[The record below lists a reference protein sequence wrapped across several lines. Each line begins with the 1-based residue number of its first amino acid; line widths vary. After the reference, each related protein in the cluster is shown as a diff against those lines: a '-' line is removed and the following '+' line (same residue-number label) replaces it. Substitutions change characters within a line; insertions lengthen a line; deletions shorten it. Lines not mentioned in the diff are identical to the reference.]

1 MKAFRTACAALL
13 ITAAVS
19 LPLPSSATSF
29 TTDQSDAWAVD
40 SESGWGW
47 LTFQRGSVI
56 FGALFVYDPNRV
68 PIWYSV
74 TMTYLGNSVWKGD
87 LYQTRGPWF
96 GTVPFNWASVTY
108 RRVGTAKWTATSVTS
123 GQLEYDVDG
132 VSVVK
137 SPSRVFVANDDF
149 SGRFAG
155 AIHQT
160 TTGCLNASLNGT
172 REDVATINIT
182 QNGQGVSVG
191 VFPQSSTGSCTYSGP
206 LVQAGQMGSISG
218 TFACSNGETGTMQF
232 YETQTNTISVTTRFN
247 AKSNTL
253 AGCQYTGYAAGMRI
267 TTF

>member
-1 MKAFRTACAALL
+1 MKKFRTAFAALL
-13 ITAAVS
+13 IAAVAYF
-19 LPLPSSATSF
+19 PLLATATSF

-40 SESGWGW
+40 GESGWGW

-74 TMTYLGNSVWKGD
+74 TMTYLGNFVWQGD

-96 GTVPFNWASVTY
+96 GIEPFNWASVIY
-108 RRVGTAKWTATSVTS
+108 RKVGKATWTATSVTS

-137 SPSRVFVANDDF
+137 NPTRVFVANDDF
-149 SGRFAG
+149 SGHFAG

-172 REDVATINIT
+172 VEDVAMVNIT
-182 QNGQGVSVG
+182 QSGKSVSLAVL
-191 VFPQSSTGSCTYSGP
+191 PSSGGSCTYSGT
-206 LVQAGQMGSISG
+206 LAQAGQMGTVTG
-218 TFACSNGETGTMQF
+218 TFACSSGETGTMQLF
-232 YETQTNTISVTTRFN
+232 EMQTNTIGVTTRYT
-247 AKSNTL
+247 ARSNTF
-253 AGCQYTGYAAGMRI
+253 AGCQYTGYAAGMRV

>member
-1 MKAFRTACAALL
+1 MKAFRTAFAALL
-13 ITAAVS
+13 IAAAAS
-19 LPLPSSATSF
+19 LPLPASATSF

-40 SESGWGW
+40 GESGWGW

-74 TMTYLGNSVWKGD
+74 TMTYLGNFVWKGD

-96 GTVPFNWASVTY
+96 GIEPFNWASVIY
-108 RRVGTAKWTATSVTS
+108 RKVGTATWTATSVTS

-137 SPSRVFVANDDF
+137 NPTRVFVATDDF
-149 SGRFAG
+149 SGHFAG

-160 TTGCLNASLNGT
+160 TSGCLNPSLNGT
-172 REDVATINIT
+172 AEDAALINII
-182 QNGQGVSVG
+182 QNGQAVTLGVS
-191 VFPQSSTGSCTYSGP
+191 PSSGGSCTYSGP
-206 LVQAGQMGSISG
+206 LVQAGQMGAVSG
-218 TFACSNGETGTMQF
+218 TFTCTDGESGTMQLF
-232 YETQTNTISVTTRFN
+232 EMQTNPIAVTTRFT
-247 AKSNTL
+247 ARSNTF
-253 AGCQYTGYAAGMRI
+253 AGCQYTGYAAGMRV